1 MRQRAFPTRVLAI
14 VSASICVASCTTPG
28 SPRLSSPSAVMFV
41 QEAKPVPD
49 VAILRQNSE
58 EGYRQHQRN
67 KDEWGQR
74 GWDRLNDVCRWFE
87 DQGVKGLPCKVD

>member
-1 MRQRAFPTRVLAI
+1 
-14 VSASICVASCTTPG
+14 
-28 SPRLSSPSAVMFV
+28 MFE

-49 VAILRQNSE
+49 IVILQHDSE

-74 GWDRLNDVCRWFE
+74 GWNRLNDVCRWFE
-87 DQGVKGLPCKVD
+87 EQGTKGLPCKRDEDRR